1 MLAQPHVRL
10 AICGCH
16 MCHSVSLQFTCRAD
30 LARAIEKWGGPSQ
43 VAEELA
49 YTGPARK
56 GRQAAA
62 VQSKPAAVHQEPTL
76 AGLPLLTSPASTT
89 KISVKPSSAR
99 GQSVSLKP
107 GQRATGRQAKRQQ
120 DGSPRVP
127 SPVDLE
133 AREKQP
139 IVQNRRRLAL
149 RRKQPRLPTMRQEID
164 DW

>member
-1 MLAQPHVRL
+1 M
-10 AICGCH
+10 
-16 MCHSVSLQFTCRAD
+16 
-30 LARAIEKWGGPSQ
+30 ARAIEKWGGPSQ

-49 YTGPARK
+49 YAVSPRK

-62 VQSKPAAVHQEPTL
+62 PVQQHKFIANHQEPASATHHML
-76 AGLPLLTSPASTT
+76 ESSEHHGQGSSTT
-89 KISVKPSSAR
+89 KISVGPSSSR
-99 GQSVSLKP
+99 GQSVGAKP
-107 GQRATGRQAKRQQ
+107 GQRPPGTVTAVKKQSRQQ
-120 DGSPRVP
+120 QDRRPQVP

-139 IVQNRRRLAL
+139 IVQNRRRVGI

>member
-1 MLAQPHVRL
+1 M
-10 AICGCH
+10 
-16 MCHSVSLQFTCRAD
+16 
-30 LARAIEKWGGPSQ
+30 ARAIEKWGGPSQ

-49 YTGPARK
+49 YAGPPRK

-62 VQSKPAAVHQEPTL
+62 LVPKPTAVHQEPAL

-89 KISVKPSSAR
+89 KISVKPSSR
-99 GQSVSLKP
+99 SQSVGAKP
-107 GQRATGRQAKRQQ
+107 GQRLTSRQAKQQ
-120 DGSPRVP
+120 QERSPRIP
-127 SPVDLE
+127 SPLDLE